1 MIIKQ
6 LSVFLE
12 NKTGRLNEVTQILG
26 NAGINMSAFSV
37 ADTSEFG
44 ILRMI
49 VSDPEKA
56 LAILKE
62 AEFSVRLT
70 DVICLSSPNEP
81 GALARALNILSG
93 ENVFIEYLYAYSMDN
108 KSANIVLKPDNI
120 QKCIEVL
127 QAHQMEL
134 ISASKMYKI

>member
-49 VSDPEKA
+49 VSEPEKA
-56 LAILKE
+56 LSILKD

-70 DVICLSSPNEP
+70 DVICLNSPNEP

-93 ENVFIEYLYAYSMDN
+93 EEVFIEYLYAYSMN
-108 KSANIVLKPDNI
+108 KKTANIVLKPDNI

-127 QAHQMEL
+127 QAHKLEL
-134 ISASKMYKI
+134 VSASDMYKI

>member
-56 LAILKE
+56 LLILKD
-62 AEFSVRLT
+62 ADFSVRLT
-70 DVICLSSPNEP
+70 DVVCLNSPNEP
-81 GALARALNILSG
+81 GALARALDILSG
-93 ENVFIEYLYAYSMDN
+93 EGVFIEYLYAYSMDN
-108 KSANIVLKPDNI
+108 KTANIVLKPDHI
-120 QKCIEVL
+120 QRCIEVL

-134 ISASKMYKI
+134 VSASEMYKI

>member
-12 NKTGRLNEVTQILG
+12 NKTGRLNEVTQLLG
-26 NAGINMSAFSV
+26 NAGINMSALSL

-44 ILRMI
+44 ILRLI
-49 VSDPEKA
+49 VSEPQKA
-56 LAILKE
+56 LSILKE
-62 AEFSVRLT
+62 AEFSGSLT
-70 DVICLSSPNEP
+70 DVICLNSPNVP
-81 GALARALNILSG
+81 GALAKALNILSEEG
-93 ENVFIEYLYAYSMDN
+93 VFIEYLYAYSMDN

-127 QAHQMEL
+127 QAHKMEL
-134 ISASKMYKI
+134 ISASDMYKI

>member
-44 ILRMI
+44 ILRVI

-56 LAILKE
+56 LSILKE

-70 DVICLSSPNEP
+70 DVVCLNSPNEP
-81 GALARALNILSG
+81 LALARALDILSS
-93 ENVFIEYLYAYSMDN
+93 ENVFIEYLYAYSMND
-108 KSANIVLKPDNI
+108 KTANIVLKPDNI

-127 QAHQMEL
+127 QKHQLEL
-134 ISASKMYKI
+134 VRASDMYKI

>member
-49 VSDPEKA
+49 VSEPEKA
-56 LAILKE
+56 LSILKE
-62 AEFSVRLT
+62 ADFSVRLT
-70 DVICLSSPNEP
+70 DVICLNSPNEP

-93 ENVFIEYLYAYSMDN
+93 EEVFIEYLYAYSMN
-108 KSANIVLKPDNI
+108 KKTANIVLKPDNI

-127 QAHQMEL
+127 QAHKLEL
-134 ISASKMYKI
+134 VSASEMYKI

>member
-1 MIIKQ
+1 MITKQ

-12 NKTGRLNEVTQILG
+12 NKTGRLNEVTRLLG
-26 NAGINMSAFSV
+26 DASINMSALSL
-37 ADTSEFG
+37 ADTTEFG

-49 VSDPEKA
+49 VSDPDKA
-56 LAILKE
+56 LSILKK

-70 DVICLSSPNEP
+70 DVVCLNSPNEP
-81 GALARALNILSG
+81 GALARALNILSA
-93 ENVFIEYLYAYSMDN
+93 ESVFIEYLYAYSMDN

-127 QAHQMEL
+127 HAHKIDL
-134 ISASKMYKI
+134 VKASDMYKI

>member
-12 NKTGRLNEVTQILG
+12 NKTGRLNEVTQLLG

-44 ILRMI
+44 ILRVI

-70 DVICLSSPNEP
+70 DVICLNSPNEP
-81 GALARALNILSG
+81 GALARALDILSG
-93 ENVFIEYLYAYSMDN
+93 ENVFIEYLYAYSMNDQ
-108 KSANIVLKPDNI
+108 SANIVLKPDNI

-127 QAHQMEL
+127 QRHQMEL
-134 ISASKMYKI
+134 VKASDMYKI

>member
-49 VSDPEKA
+49 VSEPEKA
-56 LAILKE
+56 LSILKD

-70 DVICLSSPNEP
+70 DVVCLNSPNEP
-81 GALARALNILSG
+81 GALARALDILAAES
-93 ENVFIEYLYAYSMDN
+93 VFIEYLYAYSMND

-120 QKCIEVL
+120 AKCIEVL
-127 QAHQMEL
+127 QAHKLEL
-134 ISASKMYKI
+134 VKASDMYKI

>member
-12 NKTGRLNEVTQILG
+12 NKTGRLNEVTQLLG

-44 ILRMI
+44 ILRVI

-56 LAILKE
+56 LTILKE

-70 DVICLSSPNEP
+70 DVICLNSPNEP
-81 GALARALNILSG
+81 GAMARALDILSG
-93 ENVFIEYLYAYSMDN
+93 ENVFIEYLYAYSMNDQ
-108 KSANIVLKPDNI
+108 SANIVLKPDNI

-127 QAHQMEL
+127 QRHQMEL
-134 ISASKMYKI
+134 VKASDMYKI

>member
-26 NAGINMSAFSV
+26 NAEINMSAFSV

-56 LAILKE
+56 LSILKE

-70 DVICLSSPNEP
+70 DVICLNSPNEA

-93 ENVFIEYLYAYSMDN
+93 ESVFIEYLYAYSMDD

-134 ISASKMYKI
+134 VKASDMYKI

>member
-6 LSVFLE
+6 LSVFIE
-12 NKTGRLNEVTQILG
+12 NKTGRLNEVTQIIG

-56 LAILKE
+56 LSILKE
-62 AEFSVRLT
+62 ADFSVKLT
-70 DVICLSSPNEP
+70 DVVCLNSPNEP
-81 GALARALNILSG
+81 LALARALNILSG
-93 ENVFIEYLYAYSMDN
+93 ENVFIEYLYAYSMND

-120 QKCIEVL
+120 EKCIEVL
-127 QAHQMEL
+127 QAHKLEL
-134 ISASKMYKI
+134 VKASDIYKI

>member
-56 LAILKE
+56 LSILKE
-62 AEFSVRLT
+62 ADFSVRLT
-70 DVICLSSPNEP
+70 DVICLNSPNEP
-81 GALARALNILSG
+81 GALARALDILSG
-93 ENVFIEYLYAYSMDN
+93 ENVFIEYLYAYSMNDQ
-108 KSANIVLKPDNI
+108 SANIVLKPDNI
-120 QKCIEVL
+120 QKCIDVL
-127 QAHQMEL
+127 QAHKLEL
-134 ISASKMYKI
+134 VKASDMYKI

>member
-49 VSDPEKA
+49 VSDPGKA
-56 LAILKE
+56 LSILRE
-62 AEFSVRLT
+62 AEFSVKLT
-70 DVICLSSPNEP
+70 DVICLNSPNEP

-93 ENVFIEYLYAYSMDN
+93 ENVFIEYLYAYSMDD
-108 KSANIVLKPDNI
+108 KTANIVLKPDNI

-127 QAHQMEL
+127 QAHKMEL
-134 ISASKMYKI
+134 VSASDMYKI

>member
-49 VSDPEKA
+49 VSEPEKA
-56 LAILKE
+56 LSILKD

-70 DVICLSSPNEP
+70 DVVCLNSPNEP

-108 KSANIVLKPDNI
+108 KTANIVLKPDNI
-120 QKCIEVL
+120 AKCIEVL

-134 ISASKMYKI
+134 VSASDMYKI

>member
-6 LSVFLE
+6 LTVFLE
-12 NKTGRLNEVTQILG
+12 NKTGRLNEVSQLLG
-26 NAGINMSAFSV
+26 ISGINISAMTL

-49 VSDPEKA
+49 VSEPEKA
-56 LAILKE
+56 LSILKD
-62 AEFSVRLT
+62 AEFSARLT
-70 DVICLSSPNEP
+70 DVICLNSPNEP
-81 GALARALNILSG
+81 GALARALDILSG
-93 ENVFIEYLYAYSMDN
+93 ESVFIEYLYAYSMDN

-127 QAHQMEL
+127 QKHKMEL
-134 ISASKMYKI
+134 VSASEMYKI

>member
-49 VSDPEKA
+49 VSEPEKA
-56 LAILKE
+56 LSILKKE
-62 AEFSVRLT
+62 DFSVRLT
-70 DVICLSSPNEP
+70 DVICLNSPNEP

-108 KSANIVLKPDNI
+108 KTANIVLKPDNI

-127 QAHQMEL
+127 QAHKMEL
-134 ISASKMYKI
+134 VSASDMYRI

>member
-6 LSVFLE
+6 LTVFLE
-12 NKTGRLNEVTQILG
+12 NKTGRLNEVSQLLG
-26 NAGINMSAFSV
+26 NSGINMSAMTL

-49 VSDPEKA
+49 VSEPEKA
-56 LAILKE
+56 VSLLKE
-62 AEFSVRLT
+62 AEFSARLT

-81 GALARALNILSG
+81 GALARALDILSG
-93 ENVFIEYLYAYSMDN
+93 ESVFIEYLYAYSMDI

-127 QAHQMEL
+127 QKHKLEL
-134 ISASKMYKI
+134 VSASEMYKI

>member
-44 ILRMI
+44 ILRVI

-56 LAILKE
+56 LTILKE

-70 DVICLSSPNEP
+70 DVVCLNSPNEP

-93 ENVFIEYLYAYSMDN
+93 ESVFIEYLYAYSMDD
-108 KSANIVLKPDNI
+108 KSAAIVLKPDNI

-127 QAHQMEL
+127 QAYQLEL
-134 ISASKMYKI
+134 VKASDMYKI

>member
-12 NKTGRLNEVTQILG
+12 NKTGRLNKVTQILG

-49 VSDPEKA
+49 VSEPEKA
-56 LAILKE
+56 LSILKD
-62 AEFSVRLT
+62 ADFSVRLT
-70 DVICLSSPNEP
+70 DVICLNSPNEP

-93 ENVFIEYLYAYSMDN
+93 EEVFIEYLYAYSIDN
-108 KSANIVLKPDNI
+108 KTANIVLKPDNI

-127 QAHQMEL
+127 QAHKLEL
-134 ISASKMYKI
+134 VSASDMYKI

>member
-12 NKTGRLNEVTQILG
+12 NKTGRLNEVTTILG

-70 DVICLSSPNEP
+70 DVVCLNSPNEP
-81 GALARALNILSG
+81 LALARALNILSA
-93 ENVFIEYLYAYSMDN
+93 ESVFIEYLYAYSMNN
-108 KSANIVLKPDNI
+108 KTANIVLKPDNI

-127 QAHQMEL
+127 QAHQLEL
-134 ISASKMYKI
+134 VSASKMYKI

>member
-6 LSVFLE
+6 LTVFLE
-12 NKTGRLNEVTQILG
+12 NKTGRLNEVSQLLG
-26 NAGINMSAFSV
+26 SSNINISAMTL
-37 ADTSEFG
+37 ADTTEFG

-49 VSDPEKA
+49 VSEPEKA
-56 LAILKE
+56 LSILKS

-70 DVICLSSPNEP
+70 DVICLNSPNEP
-81 GALARALNILSG
+81 GALARALDILSG
-93 ENVFIEYLYAYSMDN
+93 ESVFIEYLYAYSMDN

-127 QAHQMEL
+127 QKHKMEL
-134 ISASKMYKI
+134 VSASEMYKI

>member
-56 LAILKE
+56 LSILKE

-70 DVICLSSPNEP
+70 DVICLNSPNEP
-81 GALARALNILSG
+81 GALARALNILSE

-120 QKCIEVL
+120 EKCIEVL
-127 QAHQMEL
+127 QAHKLEL
-134 ISASKMYKI
+134 VKASDMYKI

>member
-12 NKTGRLNEVTQILG
+12 NKTGRLNEVTTILG

-49 VSDPEKA
+49 VTEPEKA
-56 LAILKE
+56 LAILKQ

-70 DVICLSSPNEP
+70 DVVCLNSPNEP
-81 GALARALNILSG
+81 GALARALNILS
-93 ENVFIEYLYAYSMDN
+93 EESVFIEYLYAYSMDN

-127 QAHQMEL
+127 QAHKMEL
-134 ISASKMYKI
+134 VKASEMYKI

>member
-12 NKTGRLNEVTQILG
+12 NKTGRLNEVTTILG

-49 VSDPEKA
+49 VTEPEKA
-56 LAILKE
+56 LTILKE

-70 DVICLSSPNEP
+70 DVVCLNSPNEP
-81 GALARALNILSG
+81 GALARALNILSA
-93 ENVFIEYLYAYSMDN
+93 ESVFIEYLYAYSMDS

-134 ISASKMYKI
+134 VKASEMYKI

>member
-56 LAILKE
+56 LSILRE

-70 DVICLSSPNEP
+70 DVVCLNSPNEP

-120 QKCIEVL
+120 QRCIEVL
-127 QAHQMEL
+127 QAHKMEL
-134 ISASKMYKI
+134 VTASEMYKI

>member
-49 VSDPEKA
+49 VSEPEKA
-56 LAILKE
+56 LTILKE

-70 DVICLSSPNEP
+70 DVVCLNSPNEA
-81 GALARALNILSG
+81 GALARALDILAAES
-93 ENVFIEYLYAYSMDN
+93 VFIEYLYAYSMND

-120 QKCIEVL
+120 AKCIEVL
-127 QAHQMEL
+127 QAHKL
-134 ISASKMYKI
+134 DLVKASDMYKI

>member
-26 NAGINMSAFSV
+26 NAGINMSAMSV

-49 VSDPEKA
+49 VSEPEKA

-70 DVICLSSPNEP
+70 EVICLNSPNEP

-108 KSANIVLKPDNI
+108 KTANIVLKPDNI

-127 QAHQMEL
+127 QAHKMEL
-134 ISASKMYKI
+134 VSASKMYKI